1 MALGKY
7 SAHFYW
13 QEMWLREVKQALY
26 YSQIPSW
33 QVASLKVHPDRPDF
47 RTSATYVQQSH
58 LSNDESFLCY
68 YYYYYYFLIVRRLDE
83 GDCGQ

>member
-1 MALGKY
+1 MVLGKY

-13 QEMWLREVKQALY
+13 QEMWLREVKQVLY

-47 RTSATYVQQSH
+47 RTSATYIQQRH
-58 LSNDESFLCY
+58 LSNDENFLGCY
-68 YYYYYYFLIVRRLDE
+68 YCFLIIKRLDE